1 MTFTFGS
8 PSQQYSF
15 VLDEGDEPPR
25 GMPGREASTTQQRHD
40 PRQAKA
46 LDPQRT
52 SPMSP
57 QSQYPASQYNNYHA
71 GSQIQVTNP
80 QINSMSPAMVS
91 TMGQLMKQVEKETA
105 WSDDEET
112 KPSKPRRKPQKT
124 EEKSSSSESD
134 TPPTRKRGPDM
145 LGDRMARLNIN
156 DQSQPAFSRVKSDPQ
171 VPLATNAQAIPH
183 PEVSMHAVSTL
194 DIPTQ
199 IKDRLSTPAQSQS
212 QPLPNPFLPGAWPNP
227 WGVPPDNGANA
238 PSVRV
243 DQSVHSTTSKS
254 WNADNQN
261 IYGSHNNNSIKA
273 SVVQEPGA

>member
-1 MTFTFGS
+1 
-8 PSQQYSF
+8 
-15 VLDEGDEPPR
+15 
-25 GMPGREASTTQQRHD
+25 MPGREASATQRHD
-40 PRQAKA
+40 ARQARA

-91 TMGQLMKQVEKETA
+91 TMGQLMKHVKKETA
-105 WSDDEET
+105 WSDEEEET
-112 KPSKPRRKPQKT
+112 KPSKPRRKPQKI

-134 TPPTRKRGPDM
+134 TPSSRKRGPDA

-183 PEVSMHAVSTL
+183 PEASTHAESTL

-199 IKDRLSTPAQSQS
+199 IKDRLSTPDNQPRPQS

-243 DQSVHSTTSKS
+243 DQSAHSTTSNS
-254 WNADNQN
+254 WNTDNQN
-261 IYGSHNNNSIKA
+261 IYGSHNNNSVKA
-273 SVVQEPGA
+273 NVVQEPGA